1 MYIDQCRLWILIDT
15 VPGVTTVTHKNEY
28 GSQFLCSVGDLGSV
42 VHLDL
47 GCTGRKG
54 WLDMESSWPL
64 APAVDWESV
73 SSWFWVWYWQS
84 LSLFQGILSP
94 VILEYGCRSLGS
106 VLYWQTVLISGLLLL
121 RDTGTWVSVLS
132 WFRRCLVLADT
143 GMQGPFP
150 NRAPSF
156 IMNLSVEASIPAK

>member
-106 VLYWQTVLISGLLLL
+106 VWYWQTLSLSQGFFSSVIPERGCQFCHGFEGVWYWQTQEC
-121 RDTGTWVSVLS
+121 RD
-132 WFRRCLVLADT
+132 
-143 GMQGPFP
+143 
-150 NRAPSF
+150 PS
-156 IMNLSVEASIPAK
+156 LTERQASL